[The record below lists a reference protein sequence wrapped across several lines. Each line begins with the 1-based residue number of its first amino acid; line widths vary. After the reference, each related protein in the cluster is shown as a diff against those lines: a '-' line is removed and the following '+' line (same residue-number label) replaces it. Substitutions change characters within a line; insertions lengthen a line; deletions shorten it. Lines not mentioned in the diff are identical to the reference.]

1 MWELF
6 TDVFDY
12 IPIGCIIENSIFCVH
27 GGLSPSIETI
37 EDIKEL
43 DRFYE
48 ITHEGAFTDLMW
60 SDPDTDNTGFT
71 LSPRGAGYLFGEDV
85 LNKFLHL
92 NKMEK
97 IVRAH

>member
-1 MWELF
+1 
-6 TDVFDY
+6 
-12 IPIGCIIENSIFCVH
+12 
-27 GGLSPSIETI
+27 
-37 EDIKEL
+37 
-43 DRFYE
+43 
-48 ITHEGAFTDLMW
+48 MW

>member
-1 MWELF
+1 VWELF

-43 DRFYE
+43 DRF
-48 ITHEGAFTDLMW
+48 
-60 SDPDTDNTGFT
+60 
-71 LSPRGAGYLFGEDV
+71 
-85 LNKFLHL
+85 
-92 NKMEK
+92 
-97 IVRAH
+97 

>member
-43 DRFYE
+43 DL
-48 ITHEGAFTDLMW
+48 T
-60 SDPDTDNTGFT
+60 N
-71 LSPRGAGYLFGEDV
+71 YLRIR
-85 LNKFLHL
+85 LK
-92 NKMEK
+92 K
-97 IVRAH
+97 